1 MEEQDVS
8 AEVDDLN
15 MKQYRILLEHTG
27 ISEQDKMVIG
37 ELIGQV
43 EKLTAENGRLRRTL
57 LRVSSKNESKMSS
70 KLKDALYE

>member
-1 MEEQDVS
+1 MS
-8 AEVDDLN
+8 AETEEL
-15 MKQYRILLEHTG
+15 KLEHYRTMLEHTG
-27 ISEQDKMVIG
+27 ISEQDKV
-37 ELIGQV
+37 LINQLIEQV